1 GSQSTEDALKVGA
14 LIEETDIE
22 DLEKWISETDNEDI
36 KQVYS
41 NLMAGSE
48 NHLRA
53 FVSQL
58 EAMGVTYTAQVLP
71 QEQVDE
77 ILSSAPAHGM
87 GHGAGVMSTY
97 TGQTNGGITST
108 ITNAF
113 AHAWQWMRGF
123 LGRFGI

>member
-1 GSQSTEDALKVGA
+1 
-14 LIEETDIE
+14 
-22 DLEKWISETDNEDI
+22 
-36 KQVYS
+36 
-41 NLMAGSE
+41 MAGSE

-53 FVSQL
+53 FVGQL

-77 ILSSAPAHGM
+77 ILSLAPAHGM
-87 GHGAGVMSTY
+87 GGMGGGHGMMGAQMN
-97 TGQTNGGITST
+97 QANNGGITNT